1 MHGSQ
6 RTRDIEIE
14 IEWGRLHTCE
24 TCGLLECDADFRRVP
39 SAVVTIEEERR
50 FAERCRHNRRRP
62 FETIVRRIGRHDR
75 QCVPAIWTQEAIPRA
90 SNPRRQLSRTPPRH
104 TRCTP
109 VLLRAYAR
117 AGHLEEA
124 VRAVVATDFDHHAA
138 VAPDGV
144 AFFAEEEIVQWME
157 TVG

>member
-1 MHGSQ
+1 MKMG
-6 RTRDIEIE
+6 
-14 IEWGRLHTCE
+14 WGGRLRTCE
-24 TCGLLECDADFRRVP
+24 TCGFLECDADFCGVP
-39 SAVVTIEEERR
+39 STMVAIEEERR
-50 FAERCRHNRRRP
+50 FSERCRHNRRRP
-62 FETIVRRIGRHDR
+62 FEAIVRRVGRHDR

-90 SNPRRQLSRTPPRH
+90 SGSRRQLSRTQPIH

-124 VRAVVATDFDHHAA
+124 VRAVVSADFDHHAA
-138 VAPDGV
+138 VAADGV